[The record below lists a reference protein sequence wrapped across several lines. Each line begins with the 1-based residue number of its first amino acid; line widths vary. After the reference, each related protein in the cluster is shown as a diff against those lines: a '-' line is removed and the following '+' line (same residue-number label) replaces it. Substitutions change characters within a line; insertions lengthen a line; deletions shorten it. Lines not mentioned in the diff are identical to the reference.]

1 MDKVLVV
8 DRDPELLAAI
18 RKGLDKVQQFEV
30 LTAGDGDEA
39 ISVMSSHYISV
50 LATDIETPTLDAL
63 ELLAYM
69 SQKHPNTPC
78 IVMTDRGKPW
88 FKKRISQQSFLYH
101 LEKPFE
107 IKSLVSALFV
117 GLNLRDE
124 GQSAKGMTMASL
136 LPLIELQQ
144 KTCRMQVRS
153 EGKRK
158 GFLYF
163 ENGEIIDAHCGKL
176 PVDDAAR
183 EMASWNRISFVLS
196 ELPRRRSRRRIKTKL
211 MDFAEATWSRGFNPA
226 PAGNSEDSSED
237 SEKAGNSGDTG
248 ADREDVITL
257 EDEVI
262 ELLDEVE
269 EEAAGEEEAETDA
282 ETEAETDAEAKAR
295 SAGPEISPETRQ
307 KAGEWLETIVSE
319 LRDIRD
325 CRTIAVIDTG
335 GNVLVNR
342 HGGGEDAAK
351 LAYAMSA
358 ILANARKTAAG
369 LGLDHARSFTLH
381 ARDVIVIIQQLE
393 DRTSVPLCALVTCG
407 ARSNWSFIKTRLDEL
422 SF

>member
-1 MDKVLVV
+1 MDKVLIVE
-8 DRDPELLAAI
+8 RDPELLADI
-18 RKGLDKVQQFEV
+18 RRGLDKVQQFEV

-39 ISVMSSHYISV
+39 LSVMSSHYISV

-117 GLNLRDE
+117 GLHLRDE

-144 KTCRMQVRS
+144 KTCRMQVRA

-158 GFLYF
+158 GYLYF
-163 ENGEIIDAHCGKL
+163 DSGEIIDAHCGKL

-196 ELPRRRSRRRIKTKL
+196 DLPRRRSRRRIKTKL

-226 PAGNSEDSSED
+226 PAGDSEDSGNPGNSEDTGE
-237 SEKAGNSGDTG
+237 AG
-248 ADREDVITL
+248 ADREEVITL

-262 ELLDEVE
+262 ELFDEVE
-269 EEAAGEEEAETDA
+269 EGEAEEEEADTDS
-282 ETEAETDAEAKAR
+282 ETDAEAKAR
-295 SAGPEISPETRQ
+295 SVGPEITPETRQ
-307 KAGEWLETIVSE
+307 KAAEWLETIVSE

-325 CRTIAVIDTG
+325 CRTIALVDTG
-335 GNVLVNR
+335 GNVLVKR
-342 HGGGEDAAK
+342 QGGGEDVEK
-351 LAYAMSA
+351 LAYAMSE
-358 ILANARKTAAG
+358 ILATARKTAAG

-381 ARDVIVIIQQLE
+381 ARDVIVITQQLE
-393 DRTSVPLCALVTCG
+393 DLTSVPLCALVTCG
-407 ARSNWSFIKTRLDEL
+407 ARSNWSFIKSRLDEL

>member
-1 MDKVLVV
+1 MDKVLIV
-8 DRDPELLAAI
+8 DRDSELLADI

-39 ISVMSSHYISV
+39 LSVMSSHYISV

-144 KTCRMQVRS
+144 KTCRMQVRA

-158 GFLYF
+158 GYLYF

-176 PVDDAAR
+176 AVDDAAR
-183 EMASWNRISFVLS
+183 EMASWDRISFVLS
-196 ELPRRRSRRRIKTKL
+196 DLPRRRSRRRIKTKL

-226 PAGNSEDSSED
+226 PAGDSEDSGN
-237 SEKAGNSGDTG
+237 AGNSGDTG
-248 ADREDVITL
+248 EIGADREEVITL

-269 EEAAGEEEAETDA
+269 EESAGEEADETDA
-282 ETEAETDAEAKAR
+282 GAKAR
-295 SAGPEISPETRQ
+295 SAGPEITPETRQ
-307 KAGEWLETIVSE
+307 KVAEWLETIVSE

-325 CRTIAVIDTG
+325 CRTIALIDTG
-335 GNVLVNR
+335 GDVLVNR
-342 HGGGEDAAK
+342 QGGGEDVDK

-358 ILANARKTAAG
+358 IMANARKTAAG

-393 DRTSVPLCALVTCG
+393 DRTSVPLFALVTCG
-407 ARSNWSFIKTRLDEL
+407 ARSNWSFIKSRLDEL

>member
-1 MDKVLVV
+1 MDKVLIV
-8 DRDPELLAAI
+8 DRDSELLADI
-18 RKGLDKVQQFEV
+18 RKGLDKMQQFEV

-39 ISVMSSHYISV
+39 LSVMSSHYISV

-144 KTCRMQVRS
+144 KTCRMQVRA

-158 GFLYF
+158 GYLYF
-163 ENGEIIDAHCGKL
+163 ENGDIIDAHCGKL

-196 ELPRRRSRRRIKTKL
+196 DLPRRRSRRRIKTKL
-211 MDFAEATWSRGFNPA
+211 MDFAEATWSRGFNPES
-226 PAGNSEDSSED
+226 AGDSEDSGN
-237 SEKAGNSGDTG
+237 AGNSGDTG
-248 ADREDVITL
+248 GGREEVITL

-262 ELLDEVE
+262 ELLDEVKE
-269 EEAAGEEEAETDA
+269 EETGDEEAGTDA
-282 ETEAETDAEAKAR
+282 GAKAR
-295 SAGPEISPETRQ
+295 SAGPEITPETRQ
-307 KAGEWLETIVSE
+307 KAAGWLETIVSE

-325 CRTIAVIDTG
+325 CRTIAVIDTVG
-335 GNVLVNR
+335 DVLVNR
-342 HGGGEDAAK
+342 QGGGEDVDK
-351 LAYAMSA
+351 MAYAMIA

-381 ARDVIVIIQQLE
+381 TRDVILIIQQLE

-407 ARSNWSFIKTRLDEL
+407 ARSNWSFIKSRLDEL